1 MLEKAFLLSF
11 GVETEAL
18 ETGEA
23 AVELIASGANFNLI
37 VIDMFLPVMNGP
49 EVYILHV
56 SISSY

>member
-1 MLEKAFLLSF
+1 VEK
-11 GVETEAL
+11 EAV

-23 AVELIASGANFNLI
+23 AVELISSGANFNLI